1 MNIKHIFV
9 HTPDEKLV
17 TMKPF
22 LFLFISVLIGFCSW
36 NVPHASPLIFVAIV
50 PFLFGFFYLKKLNYN
65 RLWIA
70 FVYLA
75 VFKFFWVYGQV
86 YWLKDVTYD
95 TFFAAVISH
104 TICFL
109 IIQIPA
115 MITFSKK
122 DNDLFYYLFLLSWV
136 LFEYFMQNFALL
148 SPFYILGVM
157 LGEYTSLIQ
166 SYSWIGIEG
175 GTVWILLTN
184 LLVFLT
190 IKSIVEKKVSKK
202 ILLLS
207 LFAFLPL
214 ITGLLVNVF
223 HSKSDKQLEV
233 AALHTNF
240 DPALDIYSQHPEKV
254 IDSLWNL
261 SSSIDSET
269 DVLMWPETIVT
280 SVGWMQTLQE
290 NSVLDSLQGKLAK
303 YPKLN
308 LTLGANIYSQP
319 SDQTDQRLNYNAQ
332 YNLHY
337 FVHNVALT
345 VNTQQQIQFRSKEV
359 FVPFQ
364 EAVPYVQTF
373 PSFKKLITIVGNQN
387 LYAEY
392 ENDTDV
398 HLTSRGISY
407 IPLLCY
413 EICYPLFTS
422 EVTKDVDFVA
432 VLGNEHWNSSAKGS
446 RLYFHILKSITAQ
459 NAKSLVKSSNNG
471 VSVIMDWNGE
481 ILASKSFG
489 DTGLLKAKIST
500 GSRNSFYS
508 YISGYTY
515 VLALLT
521 LLYLFVF
528 KNRKKKIQ

>member
-1 MNIKHIFV
+1 M
-9 HTPDEKLV
+9 TSGKLLF
-17 TMKPF
+17 MKPF
-22 LFLFISVLIGFCSW
+22 LFLLISIFIGFCSW
-36 NVPHASPLIFVAIV
+36 NVVHASPLIFVAIV
-50 PFLFGFFYLKKLNYN
+50 PFLFGIYYLKRLNYSE
-65 RLWIA
+65 LWVISI
-70 FVYLA
+70 YIL

-104 TICFL
+104 TICFF

-115 MITFSKK
+115 IITFSKK

-157 LGEYTSLIQ
+157 LGEYTTLIQ

-175 GTVWILLTN
+175 GTVWILITN
-184 LLVFLT
+184 LLVFL
-190 IKSIVEKKVSKK
+190 IVKSVIEKKVNRKV
-202 ILLLS
+202 LLLS

-214 ITGLLVNVF
+214 VMGALIQLF
-223 HSKSDKQLEV
+223 HADPTKKLEV

-240 DPALDIYSQHPEKV
+240 NPSMDAYSQHPEKV
-254 IDSLWNL
+254 MDSLWRL
-261 SSSIDSET
+261 SSSIDSNT

-280 SVGWMQTLQE
+280 SIGWMQTLQE
-290 NSVLDSLQGKLAK
+290 NPMLDSLRSKLK
-303 YPKLN
+303 EYPKLN
-308 LTLGANIYSQP
+308 LTFGANIYSLP
-319 SDQTDQRLNYNAQ
+319 SDQTDKRLNYNEQ

-345 VNTQQQIQFRSKEV
+345 VNNQSQMQFRSKEV

-373 PSFKKLITIVGNQN
+373 PSLKKLITIVGNQN

-392 ENDTDV
+392 ENDTDM
-398 HLTSRGISY
+398 HLTPGGVSY

-422 EVTKDVDFVA
+422 AITKDVDFVA

-459 NAKSLVKSSNNG
+459 NAKPLIKSSNNG
-471 VSVIMDWNGE
+471 VSVIMDWNGQ
-481 ILASKSFG
+481 IVASKSFD
-489 DTGLLKAKIST
+489 DTGLLKANISASNT
-500 GSRNSFYS
+500 NSFYS
-508 YISGYTY
+508 YVSGYTY
-515 VLALLT
+515 VLALLA
-521 LLYLFVF
+521 LLYVFVF
-528 KNRKKKIQ
+528 MNRKKKIQ